1 MNVIG
6 TGYHGQELQSKSGGL
21 TKLSFGA
28 GLGKSQPY
36 GEYVTEQGQ
45 KEEEIG
51 GHPYIYRAASS

>member
-1 MNVIG
+1 M
-6 TGYHGQELQSKSGGL
+6 GYHGQELQSKSGRL

-45 KEEEIG
+45 KEEEKG